1 MYFQCTLQ
9 SYSYWKCFSSETYL
23 CLRKNN
29 YRAKNFERKLK
40 IGTMENMI
48 IDFLFYKC
56 VWQWMWTEL
65 SSVSIQKISPIG
77 NIVEFSFSKRLLSK
91 IIKGQFWPT
100 ASVLIL
106 PSVKNLVCLFEWPFK
121 NIQDLILSFTL
132 IKLPLDSSGNILK
145 LNSEE

>member
-1 MYFQCTLQ
+1 MHVLSQ

-29 YRAKNFERKLK
+29 YRAKIFERKLK